1 MTPGKIKLIK
11 VVIVMLFSSGTYI
24 IYLVNSSSSEEGVS
38 QKINEEAS
46 KAAFSDR
53 LRANDLKPVELGQA
67 KMTDAETQKLEN
79 KEISNN
85 STKETN
91 QPKKVASD
99 KNNEIDHSK
108 SNATSPWDAA
118 LSGTQLLLTET
129 VFDPNSQEMQN
140 QGNIDPTKAK
150 DAQKFVQIVS
160 TPSMVHDATVRK
172 VDAPSK
178 IESSQTFNSN
188 PTNNS
193 STNQN
198 YSNIEIKKTKFARLA
213 SMGNEK
219 LSIISG
225 KEQVAGRGQM
235 FKAGTRVYA
244 LLPDKLTVTS
254 GEKLD
259 TSLIAFGST
268 EQKFPNNVTFVGQA
282 QLNKS
287 NRRVEIAIDKC
298 VNTRDDSPPLPCKAI
313 VKDIMGDNGLSG
325 KIYDPANWQL
335 LIATAGTFLSTYVLG
350 TLTTTVAQT
359 GVTVDPTVANQV
371 RQALASSVNSI
382 ATRLSDSI
390 NKSGTEITISPGAIV
405 QVFFVDTS
413 STWNLST
420 N

>member
-1 MTPGKIKLIK
+1 MDPGKIKLVK
-11 VVIVMLFSSGTYI
+11 VISIIVFSTGTYI
-24 IYLVNSSSSEEGVS
+24 IYLISRSPSENLVS
-38 QKINEEAS
+38 QVINEEAS
-46 KAAFSDR
+46 KASLSDR
-53 LRANDLKPVELGQA
+53 LRANELKPVELA
-67 KMTDAETQKLEN
+67 KAKISDAETQKLEQKVLPDSQSKITAESKKN
-79 KEISNN
+79 DEDIEI
-85 STKETN
+85 
-91 QPKKVASD
+91 QD
-99 KNNEIDHSK
+99 KSK
-108 SNATSPWDAA
+108 ISPWSAA
-118 LSGTQLLLTET
+118 LLGRQLEHTEIPSEP
-129 VFDPNSQEMQN
+129 VIQEEKN
-140 QGNIDPTKAK
+140 FTTDNLAKAN
-150 DAQKFVQIVS
+150 DAQQFVKMVS
-160 TPSMVHDATVRK
+160 NPGMVHDATIK
-172 VDAPSK
+172 KIDAPVG
-178 IESSQTFNSN
+178 IETIATANNSN
-188 PTNNS
+188 QS
-193 STNQN
+193 
-198 YSNIEIKKTKFARLA
+198 YGKAEIPKSKFARLA
-213 SMGNEK
+213 SMGSEK
-219 LSIISG
+219 LNILSG

-244 LLPDKLTVTS
+244 LLPDKLTITN

-287 NRRVEIAIDKC
+287 NRRAEILIDKC

-390 NKSGTEITISPGAIV
+390 NRSGAEITISPGAIV
-405 QVFFVDTS
+405 QVFFIDTS
-413 STWNLST
+413 SSWNLST